1 MAEQVARD
9 LKLIQ
14 YLNEAYGNEKQLETA
29 LEAHI
34 AMTTRTSYRKR
45 LQQHL
50 RETKRH
56 GREVERRVKQLGGIP
71 DASAVP
77 VPQAAVGVA
86 QAVQTAVGRA
96 AAVAQGPVHMLRGTG
111 EEEKQLK
118 NAKTEYAS
126 EAEEIA
132 TYTAILSLAESVGD
146 RDTAKLARGILREE
160 QRMAGFLERLIPT
173 LTKAVARDEIPASQR
188 DGGGRRRASRSRRRS
203 SSGARSSSSSRR
215 STSRSSSRSSGS
227 RSSGRGRASSR
238 SGSGSSGRGRAS
250 SRSGSGSSG
259 RGRASSRSGSG
270 SSGRGRSSSRSGSG
284 SSGRGRSSS
293 RSGSGSSG

>member
-14 YLNEAYGNEKQLETA
+14 YLNEAYGTEKQLETA

-56 GREVERRVKQLGGIP
+56 GRDVERRVKKLGGTP

-77 VPQAAVGVA
+77 MPQAAAGVA
-86 QAVQTAVGRA
+86 QAVQAAVGKA
-96 AAVAQGPVHMLRGTG
+96 AAAAQGPVHMLRGTG

-132 TYTAILSLAESVGD
+132 TYTAIQSLAESVGD
-146 RDTAKLARGILREE
+146 RETAKLARGILREE
-160 QRMAGFLERLIPT
+160 QRMASFLERLIPT

-188 DGGGRRRASRSRRRS
+188 DGDGRRRSSRSRRRS
-203 SSGARSSSSSRR
+203 PSASQSRSSSRGR
-215 STSRSSSRSSGS
+215 STSRSRSSSRSSGS
-227 RSSGRGRASSR
+227 GA
-238 SGSGSSGRGRAS
+238 
-250 SRSGSGSSG
+250 
-259 RGRASSRSGSG
+259 
-270 SSGRGRSSSRSGSG
+270 SGRGRSSSRSGSSGRRRSSSG
-284 SSGRGRSSS
+284 SSGRGRSSGRR
-293 RSGSGSSG
+293 RSS

>member
-1 MAEQVARD
+1 MAEQPARD

-29 LEAHI
+29 LSAHI
-34 AMTTRTSYRKR
+34 AMTTRKSYRKR

-56 GREVERRVKQLGGIP
+56 GRDVERRVKQLGGIP

-77 VPQAAVGVA
+77 VPQAAAGAA
-86 QAVQTAVGRA
+86 QAVQTAVGKAVA
-96 AAVAQGPVHMLRGTG
+96 AAQGPVHILRGTG

-132 TYTAILSLAESVGD
+132 TYTAIQSLAESVGD
-146 RDTAKLARGILREE
+146 RQTVQLARSILREE
-160 QRMAGFLERLIPT
+160 QRMANFLERLIPT

-188 DGGGRRRASRSRRRS
+188 DGGGRRRGSTSRRRS
-203 SSGARSSSSSRR
+203 TSG
-215 STSRSSSRSSGS
+215 SRSSSRG
-227 RSSGRGRASSR
+227 RSSSR
-238 SGSGSSGRGRAS
+238 SRSGSSSRGRSSSRSRSESSSRGRSSSRRSGSSGRGPS
-250 SRSGSGSSG
+250 SR
-259 RGRASSRSGSG
+259 SG
-270 SSGRGRSSSRSGSG
+270 SSGRGRSSSRASG
-284 SSGRGRSSS
+284 GRRSS
-293 RSGSGSSG
+293 

>member
-56 GREVERRVKQLGGIP
+56 GRDVERRVKQLGGIP

-96 AAVAQGPVHMLRGTG
+96 AAAAQGPVHMLRGTG

-188 DGGGRRRASRSRRRS
+188 DGGGRSRSPRSRRRS
-203 SSGARSSSSSRR
+203 SSGTRSGSSSRGR
-215 STSRSSSRSSGS
+215 STSRSRSSSRSSAS
-227 RSSGRGRASSR
+227 RSSGRGRS
-238 SGSGSSGRGRAS
+238 
-250 SRSGSGSSG
+250 
-259 RGRASSRSGSG
+259 SSRSGSG

-293 RSGSGSSG
+293 RSSGGRRSS